1 MALTG
6 IQIFKFL
13 PKTNCKECGVPTCLA
28 FAMSLAQGKAELSKC
43 PYVSEEAKAAL
54 SEASAPPIRTVTIG
68 DGDSALKV
76 GGETVLF
83 RHEKTFV
90 NQTGLAML
98 ITEAMDDAEI
108 AARVK
113 RFGEL
118 SYERVGLIL
127 RADLMALQSSDA
139 GKMTALVGKVKDTP
153 KANFVLMSED
163 ADVLKAGAEALKG
176 KKPLL
181 YAATAANIDAVG
193 AVAKEQGCP
202 VAVKAENLD
211 GVAALT
217 EKLEGMGVK
226 DIVIDSG
233 ARAIKQAFVDQV
245 ALRRGPLNAKIKA
258 WGYPTITFPNE
269 MAGGDPN
276 MEALY
281 AATFIAKYGGIVVMS
296 DFQGETLFPLLL
308 ERLNIYTD
316 PQRPMVTEPKVYPIG
331 DANEDS
337 LLLVTSN
344 FALTYFVVS
353 GEIEASRV
361 GTYLLVVDS
370 EGLSV
375 LTAWAAGKFAGDL
388 VGMAVKKS
396 GIGDKLKKKKVV
408 IPGLAAVISGE
419 LEEELGSDWEVMIGP
434 REASHIVP
442 YLKQQTAA

>member
-68 DGDSALKV
+68 DGDAAVKV

-90 NQTGLAML
+90 NKTGLAML
-98 ITEAMDDAEI
+98 ITDAMDDGEV

-118 SYERVGLIL
+118 SYNRVGLTL
-127 RADLMALQSSDA
+127 RGDLLALKSNDA
-139 GKMTALVGKVKDTP
+139 GKMTALIDKVKDAP
-153 KANFVLMSED
+153 NAAIILIAED
-163 ADVLKAGAEALKG
+163 AAVLKAGAEALKG

-181 YAATAANIDAVG
+181 YAATAANVDAVG
-193 AVAKEQGCP
+193 ALAKEQGCP
-202 VAVKAENLD
+202 VAIKAENLD
-211 GVAALT
+211 GVSALT

-233 ARAIKQAFVDQV
+233 ARALKQAFTDQV
-245 ALRRGPLNAKIKA
+245 ALRRGPLAKNKA
-258 WGYPTITFPNE
+258 WGYPTIAFPGE
-269 MAGGDPN
+269 MAGGDAIK
-276 MEALY
+276 EALY
-281 AATFIAKYGGIVVMS
+281 AATFVAKYGAIVVLS

-316 PQRPMVTEPKVYPIG
+316 PQRPMVTEPKVYEIG
-331 DANEDS
+331 NASEES

-344 FALTYFVVS
+344 FALTYFIVS

-361 GTYLLVVDS
+361 GTYLLVVDT

-388 VGMAVKKS
+388 VGMAAKKA
-396 GIGDKLKKKKVV
+396 GIGDKLKKKKIV

-434 REASHIVP
+434 REAAHIVP